1 MGFTLQQVW
10 IMGPNSP
17 PTNLVDQKFYGVWES
32 MGYQGYG
39 YERVDCSKQPKVTK
53 KTAQKF

>member
-1 MGFTLQQVW
+1 
-10 IMGPNSP
+10 
-17 PTNLVDQKFYGVWES
+17 

-53 KTAQKF
+53 KTAQKFWQIILMDTHYNGDNAPCI